1 MDNFKLFKDISD
13 EEMLEMYKDILG
25 SKEMGVRPRSLDPYA
40 KKLKETCRFEMLSQA
55 TNFVIEIFYE
65 EVAMRYFRKVDNR
78 KMSKKTDSPFLL
90 LTEDVEEVVSYCW
103 WDNEEGLQEDAVER
117 RGSGERIICAI
128 EISSCRDVE
137 IPPEY
142 TVDNFIEEVNSAYDD
157 AKERGFD
164 SIVLAIATDT
174 EQTYYIN
181 DTEDGFQCD
190 EFDYH
195 FEDLDSIAE
204 TLFNEKIIGK
214 PVEIRVE

>member
-1 MDNFKLFKDISD
+1 MSEFETLD
-13 EEMLEMYKDILG
+13 G
-25 SKEMGVRPRSLDPYA
+25 SKPFMQPE
-40 KKLKETCRFEMLSQA
+40 
-55 TNFVIEIFYE
+55 
-65 EVAMRYFRKVDNR
+65 
-78 KMSKKTDSPFLL
+78 SPFLL
-90 LTEDVEEVVSYCW
+90 LTEDAEGVVSYCW
-103 WDNEEGLQEDAVER
+103 WDDEDNMKKDAVER
-117 RGSGERIICAI
+117 RGAGERIIYAI

-142 TVDNFIEEVNSAYDD
+142 TVDDFIEEINSAYDD

-164 SIVLAIATDT
+164 SIVLVIETDA

-190 EFDYH
+190 EFDYY

-214 PVEIRVE
+214 SVEIRVE

>member
-13 EEMLEMYKDILG
+13 EEMLEMYKDILS
-25 SKEMGVRPRSLDPYA
+25 SKEMGVRPRCLDPYA

-55 TNFVIEIFYE
+55 TNFVIELFYE
-65 EVAMRYFRKVDNR
+65 EVAMRYFKTVDN
-78 KMSKKTDSPFLL
+78 KNSKKSERPFLL
-90 LTEDVEEVVSYCW
+90 LTEDTEGNVFYCW
-103 WDNEEGLQEDAVER
+103 WSDEEGLQEDAVER

-128 EISSCRDVE
+128 EISSCRNVE

-142 TVDNFIEEVNSAYDD
+142 TVDDFIEEVNSAYDD
-157 AKERGFD
+157 ARERGFD
-164 SIVLAIATDT
+164 SIVLVIETDT

-190 EFDYH
+190 EFDYN

-204 TLFNEKIIGK
+204 TLYNEKIIRK
-214 PVEIRVE
+214 SVEIRIE

>member
-1 MDNFKLFKDISD
+1 MSEFKALDGGKPS
-13 EEMLEMYKDILG
+13 MQLE
-25 SKEMGVRPRSLDPYA
+25 
-40 KKLKETCRFEMLSQA
+40 
-55 TNFVIEIFYE
+55 
-65 EVAMRYFRKVDNR
+65 
-78 KMSKKTDSPFLL
+78 SPFFL
-90 LTEDVEEVVSYCW
+90 LTEDSEGNVSYCW

-117 RGSGERIICAI
+117 RGSGERIICTI
-128 EISSCRDVE
+128 EISSCRNVE

-142 TVDNFIEEVNSAYDD
+142 TVDDFIEEVNSAYDD

-164 SIVLAIATDT
+164 SIVLVIETDT

-190 EFDYH
+190 EFDYY

-214 PVEIRVE
+214 PIEIRID